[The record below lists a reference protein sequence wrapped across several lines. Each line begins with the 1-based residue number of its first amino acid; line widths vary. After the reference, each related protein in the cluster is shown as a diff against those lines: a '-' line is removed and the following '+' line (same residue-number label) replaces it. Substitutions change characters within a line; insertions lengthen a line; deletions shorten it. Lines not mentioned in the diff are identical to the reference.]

1 MDAHH
6 VRGMR
11 GELLNARP
19 GAVRGD
25 RERAGAVELCSG
37 CRQELGPAARP
48 LGVGAAEEVPQAAG
62 PDLAHLAAVCVHDDV
77 GPGAPAAQPAVL
89 ADRGGERARREP
101 VALLAHWAHG
111 GVSVAMVDDRR
122 QRPAGEHRRAA

>member
-1 MDAHH
+1 VDAHH

-19 GAVRGD
+19 DAVRGD
-25 RERAGAVELCSG
+25 HERAGADECGS
-37 CRQELGPAARP
+37 AARP
-48 LGVGAAEEVPQAAG
+48 LGVWAAEEVPQAAG

-101 VALLAHWAHG
+101 LALLAHRARRDAA
-111 GVSVAMVDDRR
+111 VAMVDDRR
-122 QRPAGEHRRAA
+122 QRPAGEYRRAA